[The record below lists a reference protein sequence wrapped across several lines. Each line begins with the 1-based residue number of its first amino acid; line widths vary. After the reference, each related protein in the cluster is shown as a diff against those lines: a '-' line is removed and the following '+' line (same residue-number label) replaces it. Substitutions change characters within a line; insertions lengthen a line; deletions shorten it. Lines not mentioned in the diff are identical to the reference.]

1 MADHAPAEKNAA
13 KTGEIRWKRWVL
25 GIAIVVLLLF
35 MALNSQ
41 QVNVNLIV
49 GSAQMPLIF
58 ALLIAAALGA
68 LVGWAAPRLRAHRHD
83 DHR

>member
-1 MADHAPAEKNAA
+1 MSDRAPAQEADRAA
-13 KTGEIRWKRWVL
+13 SKVSWKRWGL
-25 GIAIVVLLLF
+25 GAAVALLLLF

-58 ALLIAAALGA
+58 ALLIAAVLGA
-68 LVGWAAPRLRAHRHD
+68 LVGWAAPRLRAHRRD
-83 DHR
+83 G

>member
-1 MADHAPAEKNAA
+1 MSDRAPAQEADRAA
-13 KTGEIRWKRWVL
+13 SKVRWKRWGLAVAVAL
-25 GIAIVVLLLF
+25 LLLF

-58 ALLIAAALGA
+58 ALLIAAVLGA
-68 LVGWAAPRLRAHRHD
+68 LVGWAAPRLRAHRRD
-83 DHR
+83 G